1 MVLVLFSSFAVLMLI
16 GMPISFAIFLASV
29 ITIITN
35 LPLVDLTLVVQR
47 VFAGMDSFPLMCIP
61 FFVLTGELMAQG
73 NISHKLIKLANIF
86 VGRIRGGLAHVN
98 ILASMFF
105 GGVSGSS
112 SADVS
117 SIGTILIPTMG
128 KAGYSVPF
136 SVAVTASSATL
147 GIIIPPSNSMII
159 YAMVVGSVSISQLF
173 LAGIIPGILIGISFM
188 VVSYIIAIRR
198 NYGAEK
204 RIPLKDMLGTFADG
218 IIPMFTFII
227 IIGGILGG
235 VFTPTESSVIA
246 ASYALILTTVVYK
259 TMKLTDLPKLI
270 LKSALT
276 TSVVLFLIGVSNIFG
291 WILAYDH
298 VPQTIANFMYSITE
312 NKYLLMLMIFF
323 VFLVVG
329 TFMDLAASLIIF
341 VPIFL
346 PVASGIGI
354 DPVHFGLITITAL
367 AIGGYTPPVGVTLFL
382 SCNIG
387 NISLEKGA
395 KAALPF
401 IGVAIV
407 IELLIIFIPAI
418 TMFIPK
424 LLS

>member
-1 MVLVLFSSFAVLMLI
+1 MVLMLFI
-16 GMPISFAIFLASV
+16 SFAIFMLLGMPISFAIFLSSV
-29 ITIITN
+29 VTILTN

-61 FFVLTGELMAQG
+61 FFVLTGELMASG
-73 NISHKLIKLANIF
+73 DISQKLINLANLF

-117 SIGTILIPTMG
+117 SIGTILIPTMS

-159 YAMVVGSVSISQLF
+159 YAMVAGSVSISQLF
-173 LAGIIPGILIGISFM
+173 LAGIIPGIIIGISFM
-188 VVSYIIAIRR
+188 GMSYIIAIKR
-198 NYGAEK
+198 NYGAEATVPFNQMLQVLGEG
-204 RIPLKDMLGTFADG
+204 IVPLLTFV
-218 IIPMFTFII
+218 I

-235 VFTPTESSVIA
+235 IFTPTESSVIA
-246 ASYALILTTVVYK
+246 ALYALILSVGVYK
-259 TMKLTDLPKLI
+259 TVKIRHLPALI

-291 WILAYDH
+291 WILAYGH
-298 VPQTIANFMYSITE
+298 VPQIIMDFMYSITD
-312 NKYLLMLMIFF
+312 NRYLLLLMIFA
-323 VFLVVG
+323 VLLVVG
-329 TFMDLAASLIIF
+329 TFMDLAAALIIF

-346 PVASGIGI
+346 PVVQGVGI
-354 DPVHFGLITITAL
+354 DPIHFGMIMITAL

-387 NISLEKGA
+387 KISLEKGS

-401 IGVAIV
+401 IGMAVLV
-407 IELLIIFIPAI
+407 ELLIIFIPQI
-418 TMFIPK
+418 SMFIPEV
-424 LLS
+424 LT